1 VSVPRDRFPNL
12 SRGTPDRTDTKGL
25 LVDLMPELDVPAHAP
40 LPAVSPGLVR
50 AAGSAPAFEVKF
62 LLTEDAARD
71 LERRLRRRL
80 APDPHADPALDGAY
94 RVTSVYY
101 DTPAFDVYR
110 RTEGYRRRKF
120 RVRRYGTSPVAFL
133 ERKTKSA
140 QEVRKR
146 RTAVPLAEV
155 ERLAGEVPADW
166 PGEWFVKRLTLRT
179 LRPVC
184 RVTYERVALVGHTP
198 DGPARATF
206 DRAARGE
213 AADGPVPDPVADG
226 HRLLSGEVI
235 AELKF
240 LGSMPALF
248 KAAVEDMRLTP
259 GSVSK
264 YRRCVEAA
272 GLAGGG

>member
-1 VSVPRDRFPNL
+1 LGNL
-12 SRGTPDRTDTKGL
+12 SYGTETKGL
-25 LVDLMPELDVPAHAP
+25 IVDLMPEADVLAHPPA
-40 LPAVSPGLVR
+40 PAVSPGLVR
-50 AAGSAPAFEVKF
+50 GAGSAPAFEVKY
-62 LLTEDAARD
+62 LLTEDVARE

-80 APDPHADPALDGAY
+80 GPDPHGDPALNGAY

-101 DTPAFDVYR
+101 DTSAFDVYR
-110 RTEGYRRRKF
+110 RAEGYRRRKF

-146 RTAVPLAEV
+146 RTAVPLGEV
-155 ERLAGEVPADW
+155 GRLAAEVPADW
-166 PGEWFVKRLTLRT
+166 PGEWFVKRLTLRK

-198 DGPARATF
+198 DGPIRATF
-206 DRAARGE
+206 DRAARGR
-213 AADGPVPDPVADG
+213 AADGPVPDPVAAG
-226 HRLLSGEVI
+226 HSLLNGEVI

-240 LGSMPALF
+240 LGTMPALF
-248 KAAVEDMRLTP
+248 KGVVEDLRLTP
-259 GSVSK
+259 GAVSK

>member
-1 VSVPRDRFPNL
+1 
-12 SRGTPDRTDTKGL
+12 
-25 LVDLMPELDVPAHAP
+25 MPEANGIAHP
-40 LPAVSPGLVR
+40 PTSAVSPGLVR

-62 LLTEDAARD
+62 LLPEEVAR
-71 LERRLRRRL
+71 EVEGRLRRRL
-80 APDPHADPALDGAY
+80 GPDPHGDPTLNGAY

-120 RVRRYGTSPVAFL
+120 RVRRYGTGPVAFL

-146 RTAVPLAEV
+146 RTAVPLSEV
-155 ERLAGEVPADW
+155 ERLAAEAPPDW
-166 PGEWFVKRLTLRT
+166 PGEWFARRLALRK

-198 DGPARATF
+198 EGPIRATF
-206 DRAARGE
+206 DRAARGH

-226 HRLLSGEVI
+226 HRLLNGDVI

-240 LGSMPALF
+240 LGTMPALF
-248 KAAVEDMRLTP
+248 KAVVE
-259 GSVSK
+259 
-264 YRRCVEAA
+264 E
-272 GLAGGG
+272 